1 MFSPGYGTQMMLA
14 DQENSFQVR
23 GMMNEVARSVLTSQE
38 LSTFNYYVDQYD
50 QKTLSV
56 DDLVTP
62 LLHIFT
68 TPEKV
73 LGLVLVKQ
81 HIIICLLNLHE
92 ERNLHI
98 RPSSSIKECVQTLLS
113 RVHAS

>member
-1 MFSPGYGTQMMLA
+1 MMLA
-14 DQENSFQVR
+14 DQGNSFQVR
-23 GMMNEVARSVLTSQE
+23 GMMNEVARSVLTAQE

-50 QKTLSV
+50 QRALSV

-73 LGLVLVKQ
+73 GT
-81 HIIICLLNLHE
+81 
-92 ERNLHI
+92 R
-98 RPSSSIKECVQTLLS
+98 
-113 RVHAS
+113 